1 MSNQALP
8 IAEMAVSPFPPA
20 LAMAAFRA
28 PTRPVQPVQAVQA
41 VQPLQPRRPCVLVI
55 TEDRAWAAEVRSLVE
70 AESVD
75 VEFRHSAD
83 LASQPLAALA
93 QGAEIVVVVGAL
105 PRGEDLA
112 DLGGLADKPVV
123 WLPAP
128 QGYASRLDSTRN
140 WRRNAGIALQAAL
153 SPRGNSEEEV
163 ELDLTGTE
171 APTLDSNTGELHQG
185 DLTVRVTPT
194 ECNLLKVLLA
204 SRGHW
209 IPASELRLRAFGPGH
224 ACHDSLI
231 RVHVYKLRRKL
242 TCLSAQIRSAKGR
255 GYMLA

>member
-8 IAEMAVSPFPPA
+8 IAEMAVSPLPPVI
-20 LAMAAFRA
+20 AMAAFRA
-28 PTRPVQPVQAVQA
+28 PAR
-41 VQPLQPRRPCVLVI
+41 PLQTRRPCVLVI
-55 TEDRAWAAEVRSLVE
+55 SDERAWAAEIRTLVE

-75 VEFRHSAD
+75 IEFRHSAD
-83 LASQPLAALA
+83 LACQPLSLLA
-93 QGAEIVVVVGAL
+93 ESAEIVVVVGAVA
-105 PRGEDLA
+105 RAEDLA
-112 DLGGLADKPVV
+112 ELGSLTDKPVV

-128 QGYASRLDSTRN
+128 QGYASRLDATRN

-153 SPRGNSEEEV
+153 TPRANAEEEV
-163 ELDLTGTE
+163 ELDLSGTE
-171 APTLDSNTGELHQG
+171 APTLDSTTGELHQG
-185 DLTVRVTPT
+185 DLSVRVTPT

>member
-8 IAEMAVSPFPPA
+8 IAEMTVPPLPPA

-28 PTRPVQPVQAVQA
+28 PAASSPPALRPVQA
-41 VQPLQPRRPCVLVI
+41 RRPSVLVI
-55 TEDRAWAAEVRSLVE
+55 CEERAWAAEVRTLVE

-75 VEFRHSAD
+75 FEFRHSAD
-83 LASQPLAALA
+83 LQHQPLASLA
-93 QGAEIVVVVGAL
+93 EGAEIVVVVGAVA
-105 PRGEDLA
+105 RAEDLA
-112 DLGGLADKPVV
+112 ELGSLPDKPVV

-128 QGYASRLDSTRN
+128 QGYASRLDTARN

-153 SPRGNSEEEV
+153 SPRNNTEQDV

-171 APTLDSNTGELHQG
+171 APTLDSTTGELHQG

>member
-1 MSNQALP
+1 
-8 IAEMAVSPFPPA
+8 
-20 LAMAAFRA
+20 MAAFRA
-28 PTRPVQPVQAVQA
+28 PPAPSPPALRPVQT
-41 VQPLQPRRPCVLVI
+41 RRPCVLVI
-55 TEDRAWAAEVRSLVE
+55 SEERAWAAEVRTLVE
-70 AESVD
+70 AESAD
-75 VEFRHSAD
+75 VEFRHAAD
-83 LASQPLAALA
+83 LASQPLASLA
-93 QGAEIVVVVGAL
+93 KGAEIVVVVGAVA
-105 PRGEDLA
+105 RAEDLA
-112 DLGGLADKPVV
+112 ELGSLPDKPVV

-128 QGYASRLDSTRN
+128 QGYASRLDATRN

-153 SPRGNSEEEV
+153 SPRNAEDDVEV
-163 ELDLTGTE
+163 DLTSTE
-171 APTLDSNTGELHQG
+171 APTLDSTTGELHQG

>member
-8 IAEMAVSPFPPA
+8 IAEMAIPP
-20 LAMAAFRA
+20 LPLPPTLTLAAFRA
-28 PTRPVQPVQAVQA
+28 PTRPLQA
-41 VQPLQPRRPCVLVI
+41 RRPRVLVI
-55 TEDRAWAAEVRSLVE
+55 SEERAWAAEVRSLVE
-70 AESVD
+70 AEAVD

-83 LASQPLAALA
+83 LACQPLSLLA
-93 QGAEIVVVVGAL
+93 EAAEIVVVVGAVR
-105 PRGEDLA
+105 RGEDLA
-112 DLGGLADKPVV
+112 ELGSLPDKPVV

-128 QGYASRLDSTRN
+128 HGYASRLDTSTQT
-140 WRRNAGIALQAAL
+140 WRRSAGIALQAAL
-153 SPRGNSEEEV
+153 TPLNNFEEGM
-163 ELDLTGTE
+163 LDLTGTE
-171 APTLDSNTGELHQG
+171 APTLDTTTGELQQG
-185 DLTVRVTPT
+185 EHKVRVTPT
-194 ECNLLKVLLA
+194 ECNLLRVLLA
-204 SRGHW
+204 SRGQW